1 MSYHFS
7 KALVT
12 IKTDCDLP
20 VGLDDLARSTPD
32 NDKLTLFYTDLE
44 LNQFLRQLSSAP
56 PDNLCLSRETWLS
69 RDFL

>member
-1 MSYHFS
+1 MHVLPLS

-32 NDKLTLFYTDLE
+32 NDKLTVFYTDLE
-44 LNQFLRQLSSAP
+44 LNQF
-56 PDNLCLSRETWLS
+56 
-69 RDFL
+69 